1 MKISTEKHPPY
12 LGRSGWIT
20 EWSAWDLD
28 TYDGAEDSHCPVGS
42 GSTEIEAINDLVEQ
56 IVDRLEERNDD
67 LIAANNLLLKG
78 WMRATGTRVLD
89 EEETE

>member
-12 LGRSGWIT
+12 VHRGQWVT
-20 EWSAWDLD
+20 TWSAWDLD
-28 TYDGAEDSHCPVGS
+28 SYDGAPDSHCPVGS

-67 LIAANNLLLKG
+67 LIAANKLLLNG
-78 WMRATGTRVLD
+78 WLRATGTRVV
-89 EEETE
+89 EEEVE